1 MIGSAQR
8 SVDSAMRGGFWH
20 LAPVDRISASLTR
33 CHGYIVS
40 SSKLQEISDISIQSS
55 SGRGVYKAPAVMDSM
70 LMKNEHSHCMLLLT
84 LHARTQHFGL
94 QSLRPIIF
102 AMKVMRL
109 VYLSVCKIINDCE
122 GIWVKISLRRSLDL
136 GVSKTT

>member
-8 SVDSAMRGGFWH
+8 SVDSAMRDGFWH

-94 QSLRPIIF
+94 QSLRPIIIIIII
-102 AMKVMRL
+102 
-109 VYLSVCKIINDCE
+109 VYYAKKGSSSNKSTY
-122 GIWVKISLRRSLDL
+122 KH
-136 GVSKTT
+136 KTANITQY